1 MARIFASLMLCLVL
15 FSNVASSAEPGWPE
29 ITQSALPWTR
39 WWWHGSAVDKE
50 NLTRCL
56 ELYHEAGLGGVEVTC
71 IYGVK
76 KTRDR
81 QLRYLSKPWLEAV
94 EHAISEA
101 QRLGMG
107 VDIPPGSG
115 WRMGGPRVRAADG
128 NAVFS
133 LVKPTTIVA
142 YGPDGQ
148 MVDLTGKLDLE
159 EKQLV
164 GLPEDWQEWKIYTL
178 SEQPINEQV
187 KRPAPGGRGR
197 NINPYN
203 RESVENFLTDFGKR
217 TESIKDGIRA
227 SFHDSFEYEGNWS
240 KSFLKKFAE
249 NRGYR
254 LEEHLPALAGEGDRD
269 LVARVKS
276 DYRETMSDLVLDELI
291 TPWVDWAHSQGQL
304 ARNQSHGS
312 PANWLDLY
320 AACDIPETET
330 FGQLHKSDAN
340 PLVLKFASSAA
351 HVAGRPLVSCE
362 SATWLEQHFTETLAL
377 LKERLDRQMLAGIN
391 HVIYHGTAYSPQDA
405 AWPGWL
411 FYASTELN
419 PQNPIWH
426 DFPALNKYVARSQ
439 ALLQAGE
446 PSNDVLIYWPIYDL
460 WHSRRGTRMQ
470 FAVHSAVNWFEG
482 EPIGKLAKKLDRMG
496 VSFDYISDR
505 QIMQTAVDGKQ
516 VKTPGATYRAI
527 VIPTAEF
534 MPPET
539 LAKLAELAKAG
550 VPVLFYK
557 EFPRSAPGLITEE
570 KALAFPTA
578 LAAAKESAA
587 IGDDLKK
594 LVTDADVKPE
604 PFVAET
610 PLRSIRRKVE
620 DGWIYLLKNTS
631 DKDFDGRIAV
641 NVDWATPVLMDAMTG
656 EIGMPEI
663 TADRKLRVQ
672 LPVGGTVF
680 LRTYSETVAAK
691 PWQYQ
696 ELSGEPINIPSA
708 WTIKFVAGGP
718 ELPATTFTD
727 ELGSWTKLAGEK
739 AEVFAGTGA
748 YTTTITPADGAG
760 RYLLDLGK
768 VADSARVF
776 LNGQELGVLFAPPFR
791 LPVELQAGENELTVE
806 VTNVAANRI
815 RDLDRRKVK
824 WQIFE
829 DINFV
834 GINFKD
840 NKYLPFNAAK
850 WPIRDAGLLGPVTLQ
865 KLGGANAV
873 AMGKAR

>member
-1 MARIFASLMLCLVL
+1 MVRLFAPLIVCLLLLPSVT
-15 FSNVASSAEPGWPE
+15 FSAEPGWPE
-29 ITQSALPWTR
+29 MTQSALPWTR

-56 ELYHEAGLGGVEVTC
+56 EKYRDAGLGGVEITC

-76 KTRDR
+76 GTKDK
-81 QLRYLSKPWLEAV
+81 QLRYLSKPWVEAV
-94 EHAISEA
+94 EHAVSEA
-101 QRLGMG
+101 NRLGMG

-115 WRMGGPRVRAADG
+115 WRMGGPRVRAEDG
-128 NAVFS
+128 NSVFS
-133 LVKPTTIVA
+133 LVKPSTIVA

-159 EKQLV
+159 QKQLL
-164 GLPEDWQEWKIYTL
+164 GLPEDWQEWEIYTL
-178 SEQPINEQV
+178 TEQPTNEQV
-187 KRPAPGGRGR
+187 KRPAPGGKGR

-203 RESVENFLTDFGKR
+203 RESVERFLADFGKR
-217 TESIKDGIRA
+217 TEPFKDGIRA

-240 KSFLKKFAE
+240 KSFLNKFAE

-291 TPWVDWAHSQGQL
+291 TPWVEWAHSQGQL

-320 AACDIPETET
+320 GAVDIPETET
-330 FGQLHKSDAN
+330 FGQLYKSDAN

-351 HVAGRPLVSCE
+351 NVMGKLLVSSE
-362 SATWLEQHFTETLAL
+362 SATWLENHFTETLAL
-377 LKERLDRQMLAGIN
+377 VKERLDRQMLAGIN
-391 HVIYHGTAYSPQDA
+391 HVIYHGTAYSPEDA

-419 PQNPIWH
+419 PQNPIWR

-439 ALLQAGE
+439 SLLQAGK

-460 WHSRRGTRMQ
+460 WHNRRGTRMPL
-470 FAVHSAVNWFEG
+470 AVHGAVNWFEG
-482 EPIGKLAKKLDRMG
+482 EPIGKVAKKLDRKG

-505 QIMQTAVDGKQ
+505 QIMQTTADGTKI
-516 VKTPGATYRAI
+516 KTQGATYRAI
-527 VIPTAEF
+527 IVPTAEF

-539 LAKLAELAKAG
+539 MAKLAELAKAG

-570 KALAFPTA
+570 KAIAFPTA
-578 LAAAKESAA
+578 LAAVKESAT
-587 IGDDLKK
+587 IGDDLMK
-594 LVTDADVKPE
+594 LVTDAGVKPE
-604 PFVAET
+604 PFVADT
-610 PLRSIRRKVE
+610 PIRSIRRQME
-620 DGWIYLLKNTS
+620 EGWVYLLKNTS
-631 DKDFDGRIAV
+631 DKDFDGEIAV
-641 NVDWATPVLMDAMTG
+641 NVGWATPVLMDAMTG
-656 EIGMPEI
+656 EIGMASVVDDKKI
-663 TADRKLRVQ
+663 RLQ
-672 LPVGGTVF
+672 LPAEGTIF
-680 LRTYSETVAAK
+680 LRTYDSPVATSR
-691 PWQYQ
+691 WQYQ
-696 ELSGEPINIPSA
+696 DTFGEPIA
-708 WTIKFVAGGP
+708 VEGDWTLKFIEGGP
-718 ELPATTFTD
+718 ELPGVATTND
-727 ELGSWTKLAGEK
+727 LQSWTKLAGEK
-739 AEVFAGTGA
+739 AEAFAGTVA
-748 YTTTITPADGAG
+748 YTTTITPPNGAG
-760 RYLLDLGK
+760 SYLLDLGK

-776 LNGQELGVLFAPPFR
+776 VNGKELGVLLTAPFR
-791 LPVELQAGENELTVE
+791 MPVELKAGNNELKVE

-834 GINFKD
+834 GIAAED
-840 NKYLPFNAAK
+840 NKYVPFNASK

-865 KLGGANAV
+865 KLGEATAPT
-873 AMGKAR
+873 ASKAR